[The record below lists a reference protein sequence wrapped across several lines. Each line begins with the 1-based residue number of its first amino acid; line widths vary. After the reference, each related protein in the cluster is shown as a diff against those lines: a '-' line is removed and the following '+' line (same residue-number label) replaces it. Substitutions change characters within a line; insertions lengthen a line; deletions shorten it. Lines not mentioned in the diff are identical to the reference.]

1 MHHQVVHIPH
11 LAAPAQKERTQ
22 SRSSSV
28 TIAPSSAFDVLLAP
42 VGMHPYRVTHPG
54 GRGILI
60 KHMPLPLRSL
70 SSANT
75 LLQLVLKALS
85 TMMSALQDH
94 PAGDVNL

>member
-42 VGMHPYRVTHPG
+42 VVMHPYRVTHPG

-60 KHMPLPLRSL
+60 KHMPLRSL
-70 SSANT
+70 ISANT

-85 TMMSALQDH
+85 AMMSALQDH
-94 PAGDVNL
+94 PVGDVNL